1 MNMLLCRCLWPLASN
16 HSRLLH
22 QHSYNQFHSVGGG
35 GVYTCDNVLHSRA
48 RFNFIHLR
56 NFFAKLS
63 DLGMSIATSVI
74 SIQSSA
80 DTCSVDTA
88 TNTPISTK
96 QTVDDVQRVINRDT
110 RRPIPNI
117 AVRLVLQRLAAFL

>member
-1 MNMLLCRCLWPLASN
+1 
-16 HSRLLH
+16 
-22 QHSYNQFHSVGGG
+22 
-35 GVYTCDNVLHSRA
+35 
-48 RFNFIHLR
+48 
-56 NFFAKLS
+56 
-63 DLGMSIATSVI
+63 MSIATSVI